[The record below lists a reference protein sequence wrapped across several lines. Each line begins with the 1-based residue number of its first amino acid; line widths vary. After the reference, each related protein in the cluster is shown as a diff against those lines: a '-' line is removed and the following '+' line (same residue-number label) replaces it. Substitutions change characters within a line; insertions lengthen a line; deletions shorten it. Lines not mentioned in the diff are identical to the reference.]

1 MKLDERLAQCAEFVR
16 EGASVAD
23 IGTDHAYLPVYLVK
37 SGKTKKA
44 VAADVRVGPLENAK
58 GNIIRNGLESS
69 IKTVLSDGLEK
80 IGPDEAD
87 DIVIAGMGSELIIR
101 IIEAAP
107 WLRDSKKHLI
117 LQPMTRAEELRKYLC
132 RSGFEIISERACIS
146 CKKTYSVMLCAF
158 DGKER
163 ECDDRFMYVGEL
175 YDDNSPQAGRY
186 IYVVNE
192 KLKKKI
198 KGFESTSEEYIRLA
212 ALIDEFEKKC
222 FEATEENG
230 D

>member
-1 MKLDERLAQCAEFVR
+1 
-16 EGASVAD
+16 
-23 IGTDHAYLPVYLVK
+23 
-37 SGKTKKA
+37 
-44 VAADVRVGPLENAK
+44 
-58 GNIIRNGLESS
+58 
-69 IKTVLSDGLEK
+69 
-80 IGPDEAD
+80 
-87 DIVIAGMGSELIIR
+87 MGSELIIR

-222 FEATEENG
+222 SEATEENG

>member
-107 WLRDSKKHLI
+107 WLRDGKKHLI
-117 LQPMTRAEELRKYLC
+117 LQPMTRAEKLRKYLC

-222 FEATEENG
+222 SEATEENG